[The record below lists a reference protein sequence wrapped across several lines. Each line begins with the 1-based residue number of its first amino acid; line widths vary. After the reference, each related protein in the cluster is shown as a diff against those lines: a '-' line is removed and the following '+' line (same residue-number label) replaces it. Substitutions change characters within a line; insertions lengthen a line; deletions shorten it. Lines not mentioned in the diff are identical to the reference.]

1 MQGIRFLLI
10 LLVLIAGP
18 AVAADDPVQ
27 KALKAYE
34 KHQYDAAA
42 RDLRTA
48 LPSLTQDK
56 QASARL
62 ALGMI
67 YLKSAELHR
76 GFAGTS
82 LIVSTD
88 YLKRLSMEGGKDRS
102 RYCDLYLGLANLE
115 AGKADAASAQLEK
128 FLAGAANESRYA
140 DIARIALGR
149 AASASGDK
157 DKAREI
163 WGSVKATDLEVRSEL
178 AGTRSRAGMDEKSA
192 PSLCDEA
199 VADGKRTGRSL
210 PIIAVKNCLGIYA
223 KAGLVDRGFEL
234 LAQADLRSPSSRE
247 TIGKSKVIPFYD
259 LQLLQNLSAFFLQAS
274 IVSLEKASTDQQLN
288 GIANFFLG
296 EAYLLAG
303 NRDQAARATAAFLSS
318 SQVPPP
324 YKSRALVRQAEIRHE
339 IGRQAD
345 AIGVWDELSR
355 SQPGDPELQGGILT
369 ACGRLRIDC
378 PRVVQTATLAL
389 ERGEGRK
396 FMALNAG
403 LGRYYLGKKD
413 YAKALTYLEAGR
425 DKGNKNKIESNDPLL
440 LVELAD
446 ADYRTKKF
454 SEALEIYF
462 EMSKQF
468 PEVRQIQEAVQGIYS
483 MEHKSAGDVKIN

>member
-1 MQGIRFLLI
+1 
-10 LLVLIAGP
+10 
-18 AVAADDPVQ
+18 
-27 KALKAYE
+27 
-34 KHQYDAAA
+34 
-42 RDLRTA
+42 
-48 LPSLTQDK
+48 
-56 QASARL
+56 
-62 ALGMI
+62 
-67 YLKSAELHR
+67 
-76 GFAGTS
+76 
-82 LIVSTD
+82 
-88 YLKRLSMEGGKDRS
+88 
-102 RYCDLYLGLANLE
+102 
-115 AGKADAASAQLEK
+115 
-128 FLAGAANESRYA
+128 
-140 DIARIALGR
+140 
-149 AASASGDK
+149 
-157 DKAREI
+157 
-163 WGSVKATDLEVRSEL
+163 
-178 AGTRSRAGMDEKSA
+178 
-192 PSLCDEA
+192 
-199 VADGKRTGRSL
+199 
-210 PIIAVKNCLGIYA
+210 
-223 KAGLVDRGFEL
+223 
-234 LAQADLRSPSSRE
+234 
-247 TIGKSKVIPFYD
+247 
-259 LQLLQNLSAFFLQAS
+259 
-274 IVSLEKASTDQQLN
+274 
-288 GIANFFLG
+288 
-296 EAYLLAG
+296 
-303 NRDQAARATAAFLSS
+303 
-318 SQVPPP
+318 VPPP